1 MKGELVM
8 SEWLENLADEDKVF
22 IKRLVM
28 NSGSLKKLS
37 NEYNVSY
44 PTIRLRIDKLIQKIQ
59 LVEGENNNF
68 KSKIMQLVIDGKIT
82 LDVAY
87 QIINFYDVER
97 K

>member
-1 MKGELVM
+1 M
-8 SEWLENLADEDKVF
+8 SEWLEKLSDEDKVF

-44 PTIRLRIDKLIQKIQ
+44 PTIRLRTDKLIQKIQ
-59 LVEGENNNF
+59 LVEEENNNF

-97 K
+97 N

>member
-1 MKGELVM
+1 M